1 MHTKQQSTQ
10 KKNTWAGFLAFDLAD
25 YIVQLRDFKFD
36 FGCMFKEGTERDLI
50 QALIWWDKGL
60 YDWFWDLV

>member
-1 MHTKQQSTQ
+1 MGAYYHMLKQQSTQ

-36 FGCMFKEGTERDLI
+36 FGCMFKEGTERD
-50 QALIWWDKGL
+50 
-60 YDWFWDLV
+60 FNPSFNLVG